1 MTGFGEASDTSDGV
15 HYFVEARS
23 LNSKYLKVVI
33 RLPED
38 YQGLEAE
45 LDALVRKQL
54 TRGTVT
60 VTASCTDTSESAAM
74 DINVAALDRYLDQ
87 IKTSRNVKGEID
99 IGPLLGLPGVLQPP
113 SDEETRLE
121 AARSAM
127 SSLLEKACD
136 KLIAMRER
144 EGGALLE
151 ELERQVEVI
160 VERLAVI
167 EAQAPVVAEEYERR
181 LTTRIEAM
189 LEKAEIKTDPVD
201 VIKEIAAYAERT
213 DINEEISRLRGHIDQ
228 FGELLSDDGSKPV
241 GRTLDFLTQELLREA
256 NTITS
261 KSPDATI
268 SRAIIEVKGA
278 IDRIKE
284 LVQNV
289 E

>member
-1 MTGFGEASDTSDGV
+1 V

-33 RLPED
+33 RLPEE

-45 LDALVRKQL
+45 LDALVRRRL

-60 VTASCTDTSESAAM
+60 VTASCTDTSESAAQ
-74 DINVAALDRYLDQ
+74 DINVGALDRYIDQ
-87 IKTSRNVKGEID
+87 IKRARNVKGEID
-99 IGPLLGLPGVLQPP
+99 IGPLLALPGVLQAP
-113 SDEETRLE
+113 SDEEHRLE
-121 AARSAM
+121 AARAAM
-127 SSLLEKACD
+127 TPLLEKACD
-136 KLIAMRER
+136 ELVEMRQR

-151 ELERQVEVI
+151 ELQRQVEVI

-167 EAQAPVVAEEYERR
+167 DEQAPAVAQEYERR
-181 LTTRIEAM
+181 LTSRIEAM
-189 LEKAEIKTDPVD
+189 LEKAEIKADPVD

-228 FGELLSDDGSKPV
+228 FGELLADDGSKPV
-241 GRTLDFLTQELLREA
+241 GRTLDFLAQELLREA